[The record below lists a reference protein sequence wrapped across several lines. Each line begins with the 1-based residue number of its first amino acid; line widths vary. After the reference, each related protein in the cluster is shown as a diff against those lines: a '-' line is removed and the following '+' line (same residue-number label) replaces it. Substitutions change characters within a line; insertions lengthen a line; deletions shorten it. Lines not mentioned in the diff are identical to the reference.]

1 MRLKS
6 VRSETYGI
14 FFASKIRQIRW
25 EKGQNLELIKVTS
38 FEWSKI
44 GQLELAS
51 KCCVHKAMIC
61 FNANAWWTNK
71 RLLCELGSF
80 IVNIWVMSNRKWQ
93 WNYLHNLIINVIT
106 FICIIFEKRS
116 EGGRRPTEQS
126 VFRKLNIFEKKK
138 IKEASLEIILK
149 NILLFVKLTW
159 KHEISIFPKCL
170 VVCLAAKLVTSSRF
184 YSNHASLARS
194 VPFFDERA
202 TPCVYFLLIVWPNSL
217 IIFWC
222 CLSFVGGPSRD
233 F

>member
-1 MRLKS
+1 MCAEKS
-6 VRSETYGI
+6 VRLGSVRSKKRALKKCALKKRALRKTCARKTYGI

-126 VFRKLNIFEKKK
+126 VFN
-138 IKEASLEIILK
+138 
-149 NILLFVKLTW
+149 
-159 KHEISIFPKCL
+159 
-170 VVCLAAKLVTSSRF
+170 
-184 YSNHASLARS
+184 
-194 VPFFDERA
+194 FF
-202 TPCVYFLLIVWPNSL
+202 
-217 IIFWC
+217 FWVFD
-222 CLSFVGGPSRD
+222 LPSHRRLRE
-233 F
+233 